1 MKTRLKAVERKA
13 QEQNKRNRVE
23 LPLFIRHNGE
33 TDRFIVPGVIFKAI
47 GINPEKDPKRYPVMG
62 EPLEGYGIKSTDPIV
77 KHIDPA
83 TETMQLHGL
92 PDGAELYFF
101 YNCME
106 NQTNEE

>member
-47 GINPEKDPKRYPVMG
+47 RFSCGFRIRGV
-62 EPLEGYGIKSTDPIV
+62 LS
-77 KHIDPA
+77 
-83 TETMQLHGL
+83 
-92 PDGAELYFF
+92 
-101 YNCME
+101 
-106 NQTNEE
+106 

>member
-62 EPLEGYGIKSTDPIV
+62 EPLEGYGIHSTDPIV
-77 KHIDPA
+77 KHIDEA

-92 PDGAELYFF
+92 PDGVGISFWYDSMVCTTNAE
-101 YNCME
+101 
-106 NQTNEE
+106 